1 LGKLR
6 LCNFEYGI
14 TNVSDG
20 EHSQG
25 MPLRISNVNPPN
37 AAAHL
42 QVRDTMSHSD
52 PAMGGKTLQQILREL
67 LALTGD
73 NQAELARKIE
83 ATQPQVSRW
92 LKGTEP
98 RHANVGKILA
108 LARHHNIVPSN
119 VYNLTQGQEIIGVDV
134 VGYVGA
140 GGQVAFSEGQGPFE
154 QAPAPPNVTPTMV
167 ALRVRGDSMAPM
179 IGDGWLVYYDRH
191 ETGQEIAAGKP
202 YVVGLADGRVLV
214 KKLVHGRRA
223 GCYDLYSVNAEPML
237 DQPVMWMALVKAI
250 IP

>member
-1 LGKLR
+1 
-6 LCNFEYGI
+6 
-14 TNVSDG
+14 
-20 EHSQG
+20 
-25 MPLRISNVNPPN
+25 
-37 AAAHL
+37 
-42 QVRDTMSHSD
+42 
-52 PAMGGKTLQQILREL
+52 
-67 LALTGD
+67 
-73 NQAELARKIE
+73 
-83 ATQPQVSRW
+83 
-92 LKGTEP
+92 
-98 RHANVGKILA
+98 
-108 LARHHNIVPSN
+108 VPSN

-167 ALRVRGDSMAPM
+167 ALRVRGDSMVPM

-191 ETGQEIAAGKP
+191 ETGREIAVGKP

-214 KKLVHGRRA
+214 KKLAPGRRD

-250 IP
+250 VP

>member
-1 LGKLR
+1 MGKLG
-6 LCNFEYGI
+6 LGYLEYGI
-14 TNVSDG
+14 TNVSDW
-20 EHSQG
+20 EHSQD
-25 MPLRISNVNPPN
+25 MPLRIRNVNPQN
-37 AAAHL
+37 AAANL
-42 QVRDTMSHSD
+42 QYRDTMSHSD

-67 LALTGD
+67 LALHGD
-73 NQAELARKIE
+73 KQAELADKLG

-98 RHANVGKILA
+98 RHGNVGKILA
-108 LARHHNIVPSN
+108 LARYHNIVPSN
-119 VYNLTQGQEIIGVDV
+119 VYNLTHGQETFGVDV

-167 ALRVRGDSMAPM
+167 ALRVRGDSMVPM

-191 ETGQEIAAGKP
+191 DTGPEIATGKP

-214 KKLVHGRRA
+214 KKLAPGRRP

-237 DQPVMWMALVKAI
+237 DQPVTWMARVKAI
-250 IP
+250 VP